1 MDVGA
6 FSRVQGMNL
15 RQVFLLLRYVARRV
29 ARIDT
34 DLEGLVTLWQ
44 VETIVALTVDLLA
57 GLY

>member
-1 MDVGA
+1 
-6 FSRVQGMNL
+6 MNL
-15 RQVFLLLRYVARRV
+15 RQVLLLFRYAARRV
-29 ARIDT
+29 GRIDT